1 MQLYLTGRN
10 ILCINDIDGNN
21 QGNMWEFIGVFDDKD
36 LCYLHDKEKK
46 GMLEI
51 DRGFSHADV

>member
-1 MQLYLTGRN
+1 MTRDEFDKGRRET
-10 ILCINDIDGNN
+10 LGKRPCSKCD
-21 QGNMWEFIGVFDDKD
+21 QPVYYDDKD

-51 DRGFSHADV
+51 DRGYGDE